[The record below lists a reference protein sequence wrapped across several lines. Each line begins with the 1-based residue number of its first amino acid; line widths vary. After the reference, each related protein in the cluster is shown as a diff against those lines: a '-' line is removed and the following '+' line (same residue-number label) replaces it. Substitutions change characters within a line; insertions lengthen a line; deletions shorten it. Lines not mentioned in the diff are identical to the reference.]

1 MTPLRVVRAVSWLPW
16 GAAPFARAR
25 DEGKCVLLAIAAPWS
40 AACRAMDERCYS
52 DADIVAEINRWFVPV
67 RVDADRR
74 PDLLDRYELG
84 GLPTTAFLDA
94 EGQILGG
101 GTFVPPERFLD
112 VLRLARQPLAPV
124 FHGGSASAANVA
136 VPPVTVPAS
145 DEDLAAVVF
154 SSFDAVHGGF
164 GGAPKFPLVA
174 PVRLALDLFRETG
187 DAAMADYVS
196 RTLDAMAWAGL
207 YDEEEGGFSRCA
219 AHADWSDPQREKL
232 LGINASLL
240 DLYLEAGATLGNERW
255 LARAADT
262 LAFVQRDLSLAP
274 DDGWRVS
281 VASDALWL
289 SDANATM
296 VSAALH
302 AARVFEDDSLR
313 ELALHALE
321 SVLLATYKPGDGVA
335 HSRGGIRGWLSD
347 HVAMIAAHL
356 DAWEVTGDVVYQMMA
371 EELAQFMVRT
381 MGLSDGAFADRAQGD
396 GEEFQGLLRRPLK
409 PFVVNCDAAHALHR
423 LSRATDDRKW
433 HERASRVLEAV
444 EPLAA
449 AQGPLA
455 AHFLIARRSLSR

>member
-16 GAAPFARAR
+16 GPAPFARAR
-25 DEGKCVLLAIAAPWS
+25 DEGKYVLLAIAAPWS

-52 DADIVAEINRWFVPV
+52 DADIVAEINRWFIPV

-74 PDLLDRYELG
+74 PDLVDRYELG

-101 GTFVPPERFLD
+101 GTFVPPDRFLE
-112 VLRLARQPLAPV
+112 VLQLARQPLSPV
-124 FHGGSASAANVA
+124 LRGAASATTA
-136 VPPVTVPAS
+136 VMPHESVPAS
-145 DEDLAAVVF
+145 EADLTSLVF
-154 SSFDAVHGGF
+154 GAFDAVHGGF

-187 DAAMADYVS
+187 DPAMALYVS
-196 RTLDAMAWAGL
+196 RTLDAMAWSGL

-232 LGINASLL
+232 LGVNASLL
-240 DLYLEAGATLGNERW
+240 DLYLEAGVALGNERW
-255 LARAADT
+255 LTRAADT

-289 SDANATM
+289 SDANAAM
-296 VSAALH
+296 VSASLH
-302 AARVFEDDSLR
+302 AARVFEDDALR
-313 ELALHALE
+313 ELALRALE
-321 SVLLATYKPGDGVA
+321 SVLLATYKPGEGVA

-356 DAWEVTGDVVYQMMA
+356 DAWEVTDDVVYRMMA

-381 MGLSDGAFADRAQGD
+381 LGLADGAFADRAPGN
-396 GEEFQGLLRRPLK
+396 GEEFYGLLRHPQK

-423 LSRATDDRKW
+423 LSRATGDQKW
-433 HERASRVLEAV
+433 HDRARRALDAV

>member
-74 PDLLDRYELG
+74 PDLVDRYELG

-112 VLRLARQPLAPV
+112 VLRLARQPLSPV
-124 FHGGSASAANVA
+124 FRGGSAGATNAA
-136 VPPVTVPAS
+136 VPPVSVPSS
-145 DEDLAAVVF
+145 DDLAALVF

-164 GGAPKFPLVA
+164 GSAPKFPLVA

-187 DAAMADYVS
+187 DPTMAVYVS
-196 RTLDAMAWAGL
+196 RTLDAMGWAGL
-207 YDEEEGGFSRCA
+207 YDEQEGGFSRCA
-219 AHADWSDPQREKL
+219 AHADWSEPQREKL
-232 LGINASLL
+232 LGVNASLL
-240 DLYLEAGATLGNERW
+240 DLYLEAGVTLGNERW

-262 LAFVQRDLSLAP
+262 LAFIQRDLSLAP

-289 SDANATM
+289 SDANAAM

-302 AARVFEDDSLR
+302 AARVFEDDPLR

-335 HSRGGIRGWLSD
+335 HSQGGIRGWLSD

-356 DAWEVTGDVVYQMMA
+356 DAWDVTGDVVYQMMA
-371 EELAQFMVRT
+371 EELAQFMLRT
-381 MGLSDGAFADRAQGD
+381 MGLSDGAFADRARGE

-409 PFVVNCDAAHALHR
+409 PFVVNCDAALALHR
-423 LSRATDDRKW
+423 LSRATGDRKW
-433 HERASRVLEAV
+433 HERARRALDAV